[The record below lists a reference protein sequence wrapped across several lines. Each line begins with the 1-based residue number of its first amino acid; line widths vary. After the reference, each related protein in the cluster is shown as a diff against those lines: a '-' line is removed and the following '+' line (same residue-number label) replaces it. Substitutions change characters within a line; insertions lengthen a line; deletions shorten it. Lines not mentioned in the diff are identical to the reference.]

1 MVETRV
7 VPVASLRES
16 SMLESNLT
24 QGVPRSEEDT
34 SFSPPDSIPQLTKR
48 ELEVLMC
55 LPTRLSTVEI
65 ASRLQISPN
74 TVKTHVKNIYKKLGA
89 GSRNEA
95 IVNAAQ
101 LHLLSSDL
109 VALVSRA
116 ESHE

>member
-7 VPVASLRES
+7 VPVASLRERS
-16 SMLESNLT
+16 ELESGENGGALR
-24 QGVPRSEEDT
+24 P
-34 SFSPPDSIPQLTKR
+34 PPDPTFTPPESRPQLTKR

-65 ASRLQISPN
+65 ATRLQISPN
-74 TVKTHVKNIYKKLGA
+74 TVKTHVKNIYKKLDA

-95 IVNAAQ
+95 ILNAAR
-101 LHLLSSDL
+101 LHLLSPDL

-116 ESHE
+116 ERSD